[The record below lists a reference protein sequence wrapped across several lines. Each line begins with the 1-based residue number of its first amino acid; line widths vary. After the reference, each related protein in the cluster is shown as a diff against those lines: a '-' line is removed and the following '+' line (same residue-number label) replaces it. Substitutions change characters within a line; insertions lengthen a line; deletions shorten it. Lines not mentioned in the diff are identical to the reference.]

1 MNEDFN
7 EQCLQENP
15 TIEQPMELVYTAR
28 KPSGFIPNEI
38 AVRLATKLI
47 KLSEGCELK
56 AYPDPASDLY
66 RALSIHGLL
75 AAYKQGTLAL
85 PEGFEKLSGAPWT
98 CGWGETEGVSKN
110 TVWTQQEA
118 DNRLDKRIRGFMQA
132 IYKVTPNLF
141 SESPEKQAAITSLVY
156 NIGVEN
162 YKKYAISKLV
172 AAGDHLGVSNKF
184 KQYVMANGLVSHG
197 LQVRR
202 EREAN
207 LYMSVMN

>member
-1 MNEDFN
+1 MNENFN
-7 EQCLQENP
+7 EQCLQETP
-15 TIEQPMELVYTAR
+15 TIEQPMELVYVAK

-66 RALSIHGLL
+66 RALSTHGLL

-98 CGWGETEGVSKN
+98 CGWGETEGVTKD
-110 TVWTQQEA
+110 TAWTQQEA
-118 DNRLDKRIRGFMQA
+118 DSCLDKRVRGFMQA

-156 NIGVEN
+156 NIGVAN
-162 YKKYAISKLV
+162 YAKYDISKFV
-172 AAGDHLGVSNKF
+172 AKGDHLGVYNKF
-184 KQYVMANGLVSHG
+184 SQYVLANGLVLHG
-197 LQVRR
+197 LQIRR

-207 LYMSVMN
+207 LYISVSN